1 MNIRPTPL
9 RTVLFAALML
19 AGATAFAA
27 QPAPQQH
34 AKKKGTAEQTVTRQ
48 AETAAAVNATE
59 ATLNTAA
66 AAGDMAAA
74 DREANRA
81 MKDARMAKHAKH
93 KKTRKA
99 DRRKAE
105 ANAVAA
111 DVNAA
116 DAAMRMAAADREAMR
131 AAGDMQVAANAQQGF
146 VQTAPTKEF
155 TTPSGQKVVVRSIIP
170 IAGKN

>member
-66 AAGDMAAA
+66 GDMAAA

-116 DAAMRMAAADREAMR
+116 DAAMRMGAADREAMR